1 MPELKI
7 TVVMPAVANTPEE
20 AEALDA
26 LMSSLAAEAGRHAT
40 LQRQLGFGQSEGIPR
55 VFSARISD
63 HEALAALLRASG
75 GWFMRNPGA
84 TVTFK
89 IESGKGGKTLQLTS
103 YSPVAMAQAAAEMKE
118 YLE

>member
-7 TVVMPAVANTPEE
+7 TVIMPDVANTDHE
-20 AEALDA
+20 AQALDS
-26 LMSSLAAEAGRHAT
+26 LMATLASEAGRLAT
-40 LQRQLGFGQSEGIPR
+40 LQRQQGFGQTEGVAR
-55 VFSARISD
+55 VFSARFSEV
-63 HEALAALLRASG
+63 EAFAALLRASG
-75 GWFMRNPGA
+75 GWFMRNPSA

-103 YSPVAMAQAAAEMKE
+103 YSPVAMARAAAELEE